1 MTFKHLT
8 FTGVGVATMLL
19 VHAGCA
25 KVALEGGDKPIHIV
39 HDVNI
44 RVDKSLEDFFAYQK
58 NAPTT
63 TPSDV
68 TATQPVARQSAQRET
83 Q

>member
-1 MTFKHLT
+1 MKLKHLT
-8 FTGVGVATMLL
+8 LTGAGIVTMLL
-19 VHAGCA
+19 LPVGCA

-63 TPSDV
+63 TPADV
-68 TATQPVARQSAQRET
+68 TATQPVARQT

>member
-1 MTFKHLT
+1 MRPKHLT
-8 FTGVGVATMLL
+8 LAGAGIATMLL
-19 VHAGCA
+19 LPIGCA
-25 KVALEGGDKPIHIV
+25 KVSLEGGDKPIHIV

-44 RVDKSLEDFFAYQK
+44 RVDKSLNDFFAYQK

-63 TPSDV
+63 TPTDV
-68 TATQPVARQSAQRET
+68 TATQPVARQT